1 MSENYINY
9 FNENCIEDQ
18 EFTNLVLKTSAAR
31 LNDQFRLKFCV
42 RDGSN
47 PDGSARYAADVRLV
61 GAIFCK
67 IFDSI
72 LTSLEIAEK
81 SYSNFDINMAKRLII
96 GYSTT
101 EDDDDEKQG
110 NFMIYLKDLGFEP
123 RRYEKDD
130 SIKSSNELCAAWNSE
145 NITEQPEIIK
155 KISETALKMLKS
167 DIDIEFNSSELV
179 MPIFVTIYETLVSM
193 LKTHRREID
202 EFEYE
207 INFMSCFFIGARES
221 EFEDIIYIRPNIES
235 KLRLKNDSLASAKY
249 E

>member
-1 MSENYINY
+1 M
-9 FNENCIEDQ
+9 
-18 EFTNLVLKTSAAR
+18 T
-31 LNDQFRLKFCV
+31 
-42 RDGSN
+42 
-47 PDGSARYAADVRLV
+47 
-61 GAIFCK
+61 
-67 IFDSI
+67 
-72 LTSLEIAEK
+72 
-81 SYSNFDINMAKRLII
+81 

-101 EDDDDEKQG
+101 EDDDDEKQA
-110 NFMIYLKDLGFEP
+110 NFMICIEDLGFEP
-123 RRYEKDD
+123 RRYETED
-130 SIKSSNELCAAWNSE
+130 SIKSSNELCAAWNSD
-145 NITEQPEIIK
+145 NIIDQPEIIK
-155 KISETALKMLKS
+155 KISETALKILKS

-202 EFEYE
+202 EFEFE